1 MRVAEEKLHEKEV
14 SEERAQKLAAEAR
27 LSSLES
33 RIHPHFLFNTLNS
46 ISSAI
51 AVNPAK
57 AEQIVG
63 KLAVLL
69 RASLDNSNQ
78 TLIPLQEEL
87 AMVESY
93 LDIEKSRFG
102 DKLRGSTEVSDD
114 LRSARVP
121 PMSVQALVEN
131 AVKHGVTPQRGGGE
145 IRVAASEQNGNLRIE
160 VRDTGPGF
168 DMTAIPARSRTR

>member
-1 MRVAEEKLHEKEV
+1 M
-14 SEERAQKLAAEAR
+14 
-27 LSSLES
+27 
-33 RIHPHFLFNTLNS
+33 NS

-63 KLAVLL
+63 KLALLL

-78 TLIPLQEEL
+78 TLIPLREEL

-131 AVKHGVTPQRGGGE
+131 AVKRESPTARRWRNSGGSVRTKRE
-145 IRVAASEQNGNLRIE
+145 SQNRSSRYRPWIRHDSNTR
-160 VRDTGPGF
+160 RSW
-168 DMTAIPARSRTR
+168 AR